1 MAVEALTPDELE
13 RLQSSLV
20 ERMEDSGCM
29 ALDMAHGFLTATAAA
44 PAAGDAGPA
53 LLDRVLG
60 GLAGDAGLRDLLWR
74 FRGQLLIDLGLG
86 DYGPLVLQLPRDD
99 GSLLPLPYG
108 WCQGYLA
115 GLEFL
120 GEGQRDRLLADEHAG
135 ALLVPVLSFLMYDE
149 SQWFDPPDESAHRAA
164 AAELGD
170 AAVGLYRWWRSTPSL
185 S

>member
-1 MAVEALTPDELE
+1 MAPGTLTPEDLE
-13 RLQSSLV
+13 RLQSTLV
-20 ERMEDSGCM
+20 GRMEDAGCM
-29 ALDMAHGFLTATAAA
+29 ALDVAHGFLTATAAA
-44 PAAGDAGPA
+44 PVAGDPGPA

-60 GLAGDAGLRDLLWR
+60 GLADDALLRDLLQR
-74 FRGQLLIDLGLG
+74 FRGQLLVDLERG

-99 GSLLPLPYG
+99 GSTLPLPYG

-120 GEGQRDRLLADEHAG
+120 GEDLRDRLLADEHAG

-149 SQWFDPPDESAHRAA
+149 SQWFDPPDEAVHRET

-170 AAVGLYRWWRSTPSL
+170 AAVALHRWWRSSAL
-185 S
+185 VS